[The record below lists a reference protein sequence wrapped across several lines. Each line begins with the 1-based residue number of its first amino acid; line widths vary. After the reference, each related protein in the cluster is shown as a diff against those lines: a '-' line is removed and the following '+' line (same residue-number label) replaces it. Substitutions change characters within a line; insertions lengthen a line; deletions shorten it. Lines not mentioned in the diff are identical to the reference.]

1 LAFLYPDL
9 STIMNQK
16 VLPTEG
22 ELYLLKYL
30 QDALDDDVEIYF
42 QPFLNGDKPD
52 VILLQRYAGITII
65 EVKDWNLDHY
75 YLDEKAHWI
84 LEHNQAQIKSP
95 IAQVETYKN
104 NLFGLHIYGLAEKKA
119 LNTRYYGIVKTAI
132 YFHKETTNRINEFM
146 QRDRKK
152 QYSQLLSSNN
162 LHTLDL
168 PRKYNENNALFT
180 DDIYQEM
187 IRYCQPPFHALE
199 QGQDIV
205 YSKRQDELTVSQ
217 AEHKKIRG
225 AAGSGKTMV
234 LAKRAVNA
242 HKRHGKAVLI
252 LTFNLALKNY
262 IHDNISDVRENFKWD
277 NFKIINYHQFFK
289 SEANNHNLHVTDLST
304 FDDETFFDC
313 VKNKIEKFETI
324 LIDEIQD
331 YKTTWIRLVKEYF
344 LEGNGELIVFGDE
357 KQNIYDNELDK
368 DHKPNTTIMGRWNE
382 LKESYRMGS
391 MMANIASEFQKTFF
405 IDKYETELIEIYKRQ
420 GAFDFTGVY
429 DQQFLYEFLSE
440 NTKAELLANKIF
452 AFARNNKIHPNDIT
466 VIGNDINC
474 LRELDYSIRSN
485 YYENTITSFES
496 HELYEHIRN
505 DQDRLDEVRRNKKNA
520 MWMNGGT
527 MKIITAHSF
536 KGMETPVGILVLT
549 NKKSLN
555 DELVYTAI
563 TRCRYKLYILNL
575 ENLKYHDFFSS
586 MVSKNQ

>member
-1 LAFLYPDL
+1 MQHTHTTPVRNLQCNLSVYRYHRGQSNIEITRYALLYYALQGYNYYIFSESRRIKMPKLYPDMN
-9 STIMNQK
+9 TILHQK

-22 ELYLLKYL
+22 ELYLLNYL
-30 QDALDDDVEIYF
+30 QDTLAEDVEIYF

-52 VILLQRYAGITII
+52 VILLQRHAGITII

-119 LNTRYYGIVKTAI
+119 LNARYYGMVKTAI

-242 HKRHGKAVLI
+242 HKRHGRAVLI

-262 IHDNISDVRENFKWD
+262 IHDNISGM
-277 NFKIINYHQFFK
+277 
-289 SEANNHNLHVTDLST
+289 T
-304 FDDETFFDC
+304 
-313 VKNKIEKFETI
+313 
-324 LIDEIQD
+324 
-331 YKTTWIRLVKEYF
+331 
-344 LEGNGELIVFGDE
+344 
-357 KQNIYDNELDK
+357 
-368 DHKPNTTIMGRWNE
+368 P
-382 LKESYRMGS
+382 
-391 MMANIASEFQKTFF
+391 
-405 IDKYETELIEIYKRQ
+405 KY
-420 GAFDFTGVY
+420 
-429 DQQFLYEFLSE
+429 
-440 NTKAELLANKIF
+440 
-452 AFARNNKIHPNDIT
+452 
-466 VIGNDINC
+466 
-474 LRELDYSIRSN
+474 
-485 YYENTITSFES
+485 
-496 HELYEHIRN
+496 
-505 DQDRLDEVRRNKKNA
+505 
-520 MWMNGGT
+520 
-527 MKIITAHSF
+527 
-536 KGMETPVGILVLT
+536 
-549 NKKSLN
+549 
-555 DELVYTAI
+555 
-563 TRCRYKLYILNL
+563 
-575 ENLKYHDFFSS
+575 
-586 MVSKNQ
+586 